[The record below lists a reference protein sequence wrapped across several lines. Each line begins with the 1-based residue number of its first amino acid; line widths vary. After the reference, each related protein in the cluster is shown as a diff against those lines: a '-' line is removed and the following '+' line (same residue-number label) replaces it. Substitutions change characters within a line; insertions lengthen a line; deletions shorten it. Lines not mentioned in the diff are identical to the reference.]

1 MDLLVVDSANQAA
14 GGFILTVVEQGVIAQ
29 FSPDKSIQIA
39 SWTKQSDP
47 ARFEVQSDG
56 RSVRIGFKRFIVD
69 ASVSDVTISDWF
81 KRYSDGGVPSAK
93 IGAENQES
101 ISSDVNNG
109 AQQEKEKTSAEQ
121 SRLDEL
127 RATGLLSEAEL
138 MLIVNQNVSS
148 TKPSQPHH
156 SPQPTFYRTRDYDG
170 PNPTNPF
177 AIISFI
183 LSLFGGSI
191 LAVIFG
197 HVAMS
202 QIRKT
207 KESGT
212 GLAQAGLI
220 IGYITIGIIV
230 IFVIVAMNSVS
241 EVQY

>member
-14 GGFILTVVEQGVIAQ
+14 GDFILTVVERGVIAQ
-29 FSPDKSIQIA
+29 FSPDKSMQIA
-39 SWTKQSDP
+39 SWTKQSDQ

-56 RSVRIGFKRFIVD
+56 RSVRIGFKRFIID
-69 ASVSDVTISDWF
+69 ATVSDATVSDWF
-81 KRYSDGGVPSAK
+81 KTYNESGAPSVSGGL
-93 IGAENQES
+93 ENKET
-101 ISSDVNNG
+101 ISTDISNYTK
-109 AQQEKEKTSAEQ
+109 QEKDRRLAEQ
-121 SRLDEL
+121 TRLDEL
-127 RATGLLSEAEL
+127 RATGLLSESEL
-138 MLIVNQNVSS
+138 RLIVNQNVSNA
-148 TKPSQPHH
+148 QPNQPQY
-156 SPQPTFYRTRDYDG
+156 SPQPTFYRTRDYEG

-177 AIISFI
+177 AVISFI

-230 IFVIVAMNSVS
+230 IFVIVAMNSVN